1 MTAPTA
7 TSSTVAASTV
17 TPTVT
22 QTVLPALT
30 DQDRTDALNI
40 LHQAL
45 IETDRVEVLK
55 HLNAAITLLS

>member
-1 MTAPTA
+1 MTAPST
-7 TSSTVAASTV
+7 TSSA
-17 TPTVT
+17 TVT

-45 IETDRVEVLK
+45 VETDRVEVVK
-55 HLNAAITLLS
+55 HLNAAIALLS

>member
-1 MTAPTA
+1 MGTPAA
-7 TSSTVAASTV
+7 TSSTTAAPS
-17 TPTVT
+17 VT